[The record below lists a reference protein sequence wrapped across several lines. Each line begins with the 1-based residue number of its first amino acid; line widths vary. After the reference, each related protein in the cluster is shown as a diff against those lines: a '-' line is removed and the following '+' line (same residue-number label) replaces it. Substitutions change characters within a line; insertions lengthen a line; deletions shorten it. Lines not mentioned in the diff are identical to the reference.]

1 MKILALESSAQAAS
15 AALAVD
21 GRVVAEAWQKT
32 GLTHSETLLP
42 MAVHLLETAKTKL
55 SEIDLFAVANG
66 PGSFTGLR
74 IGVAAVKG
82 LALGLGKPCAGI
94 STLYGMYRACAPYPE
109 DAVAVCT
116 MDARVGQ
123 VYCAAFD
130 PASDTRITPDRAMAL
145 DALRE
150 ELITLHR
157 PVYLVGDGAEVT
169 YAALKGLAG
178 IRVTLAPEQT
188 RYQRASGVAL
198 AAAELSPDAYVSAGA
213 LRTEYHRLPQAER
226 ERLERLKGGK

>member
-109 DAVAVCT
+109 DALAVCT

-130 PASDTRITPDRAMAL
+130 PARGTRIFPDRAMAL
-145 DALRE
+145 DVLRE
-150 ELITLHR
+150 ELIALHR
-157 PVYLVGDGAEVT
+157 PVWLVGDGAEVT

-226 ERLERLKGGK
+226 ERLERMKGGK